1 VSLDDLPAALHAT
14 DAIRTAQ
21 DIAKE
26 LRLGRYAE
34 ARRLLD
40 VAREQIDAAEAA
52 KAGSGEASGEHAG

>member
-1 VSLDDLPAALHAT
+1 MSGEGLH
-14 DAIRTAQ
+14 RTAAIQ
-21 DIAKE
+21 AAKDIALE

-52 KAGSGEASGEHAG
+52 QLSGEEDGQ